1 MDPDDWMVNT
11 LEQGGAQIGG
21 RLRKLHHHNLEYH
34 ECTRMILDIGSQIET
49 LRLNGW
55 GLLYISAK
63 DITITT
69 DGSYLLTPE
78 MDLFS
83 CDEDGM
89 ILIDRP
95 FTYDKTYMA
104 PELKS
109 ITTLPSKVSYT
120 SVYFSLK
127 PLVLEVLGVDT
138 LARIYPTKLFF
149 LIERCSADDPKERRF
164 LFI

>member
-1 MDPDDWMVNT
+1 MDLDDWMVNT

-21 RLRKLHHHNLEYH
+21 RLRKLHHHKLEYH
-34 ECTRMILDIGSQIET
+34 ECTRMILDIGSQVET

-95 FTYDKTYMA
+95 FTHDKTYMS
-104 PELKS
+104 PELKAV
-109 ITTLPSKVSYT
+109 TTLPSKVLYT

-149 LIERCSADDPKERRF
+149 LIERCSADNPKERRF